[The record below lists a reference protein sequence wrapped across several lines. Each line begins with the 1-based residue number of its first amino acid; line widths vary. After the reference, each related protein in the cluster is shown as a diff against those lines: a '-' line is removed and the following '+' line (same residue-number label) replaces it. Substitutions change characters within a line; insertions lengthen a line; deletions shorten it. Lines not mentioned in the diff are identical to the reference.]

1 MQTVAWS
8 QGSGVRYRIG
18 VTQIRER
25 HAFAHTERLRTGMVD
40 SATKLSGKSA
50 ALVAVALLGSGCA
63 SVSEKPDFSLPAM
76 PSLASVSAIGAGS
89 SEKTAGTPT
98 ELYGRI
104 GRGAMACWFGANG
117 PLKLGYIYHAE
128 AEPASRGGKAE
139 IIIHARELGQPN
151 PRGPKAFLVNI
162 SPVGETASVQS
173 ENLKMPEAMGRAM
186 TADVERWSRGETA
199 CSSSA
204 VAGTWSPQSPDA
216 KGAVSKASSK
226 APGVKK
232 IKSKVAAQKPATP

>member
-1 MQTVAWS
+1 MDGS
-8 QGSGVRYRIG
+8 QGHCGGLPRRQHFSGNLIKEDLCDGQAVEYADARMVFQAYPDVPKRS
-18 VTQIRER
+18 
-25 HAFAHTERLRTGMVD
+25 LR
-40 SATKLSGKSA
+40 SEAKSG
-50 ALVAVALLGSGCA
+50 
-63 SVSEKPDFSLPAM
+63 
-76 PSLASVSAIGAGS
+76 
-89 SEKTAGTPT
+89 
-98 ELYGRI
+98 
-104 GRGAMACWFGANG
+104 
-117 PLKLGYIYHAE
+117 
-128 AEPASRGGKAE
+128 GGKFEGLA
-139 IIIHARELGQPN
+139 ACYGQ
-151 PRGPKAFLVNI
+151 VNI